1 MELFR
6 TYLSGKK
13 MTQSLF
19 SLLLTTSLALTACNS
34 EEDSVDLPNGNKLS
48 ITVGLNLQSR
58 AGLITGTTLDNG
70 SEIGITLDDGAN
82 TDYDAV
88 NNIKFTAAQGNNR
101 QEWTSESPVILS
113 GTTGTLYAYYPYK
126 QGTNLSA
133 IPVETTSQTDYL
145 YATPVENVNESNAS
159 IPISMNHILSN
170 VNVKIVGNNYA
181 GEGNISAISIQ
192 SDGFATA
199 GTFNAAQLI
208 PAFTAFTGQGEAIE
222 KTVTT
227 TLGASAGTD
236 LMVVPTGEAAPITFK
251 ATIDEVD
258 YIVSSADVTLVN
270 GNSYEY
276 TLQVSS
282 TYMGVDAATVKRWNY
297 VTEDESLVV
306 ERYNPW
312 DDLPNGVYAVG
323 PQGEPVTYENADESC
338 IAVALIVKDAPTPQR
353 FWIEKY
359 GEANVVSLEAAYKAD
374 DATNNT
380 YKNVYWGMLNTD
392 QTQILTYSE
401 ASSIAEYGYVPL
413 SDDSYADDTEAYFGH
428 HSTWSGD
435 YALNDWNGKGN
446 TVILMSAA
454 DTDSNINVGNMGTW
468 CRKFNEISNS
478 AENQGYYDWYIPSLG
493 QLALINTYT
502 GRGEDYGGELEKG
515 INAMLE
521 KIGGTKFDMT
531 KSYWSSSEKSA
542 RDAWTMMFEY
552 AYTGAISKN
561 VPTITRFIRDF

>member
-48 ITVGLNLQSR
+48 ITVGLNQQSR

-101 QEWTSESPVILS
+101 QEWTSESPVTLS

-159 IPISMNHILSN
+159 IPISMNHILAN

-282 TYMGVDAATVKRWNY
+282 TYMGVDATTVKTWNY

-306 ERYNPW
+306 EGR
-312 DDLPNGVYAVG
+312 
-323 PQGEPVTYENADESC
+323 
-338 IAVALIVKDAPTPQR
+338 
-353 FWIEKY
+353 
-359 GEANVVSLEAAYKAD
+359 
-374 DATNNT
+374 
-380 YKNVYWGMLNTD
+380 
-392 QTQILTYSE
+392 
-401 ASSIAEYGYVPL
+401 SI
-413 SDDSYADDTEAYFGH
+413 
-428 HSTWSGD
+428 
-435 YALNDWNGKGN
+435 K
-446 TVILMSAA
+446 
-454 DTDSNINVGNMGTW
+454 
-468 CRKFNEISNS
+468 
-478 AENQGYYDWYIPSLG
+478 
-493 QLALINTYT
+493 
-502 GRGEDYGGELEKG
+502 
-515 INAMLE
+515 
-521 KIGGTKFDMT
+521 
-531 KSYWSSSEKSA
+531 
-542 RDAWTMMFEY
+542 
-552 AYTGAISKN
+552 
-561 VPTITRFIRDF
+561 

>member
-1 MELFR
+1 
-6 TYLSGKK
+6 

-88 NNIKFTAAQGNNR
+88 DNIKFTAAQGNNR

-145 YATPVENVNESNAS
+145 YATTVENVNENNAS
-159 IPISMNHILSN
+159 VPVQMNHMLAN

-236 LMVVPTGEAAPITFK
+236 LMVVPTGQAAPITFK

-392 QTQILTYSE
+392 QAQILTYSE
-401 ASSIAEYGYVPL
+401 ALSIAEYGYVPL

-542 RDAWTMMFEY
+542 RDAWIMMFEY

-561 VPTITRFIRDF
+561 VPAITRFIRDFKE